1 MDLKIRKNK
10 QSYTTIDMYNYYLS
24 KNIDSKVSYVRFKRI
39 IDEMY
44 KIILDHIQN
53 RSECFKMPCGLGFVM
68 IIKYKP
74 KSYNTKSL
82 SVDYKQTQIQ
92 NKRIY
97 HLNEHSNGYKY
108 RLFWSKQPYTFAD
121 RYKYQ
126 LSFVRENKRRL
137 AKLIFN
143 RQDYIDINDIQIYKM

>member
-53 RSECFKMPCGLGFVM
+53 RSECFKMPCGLGFIM

-82 SVDYKQTQIQ
+82 SVDYKQTQLQ

>member
-44 KIILDHIQN
+44 KIILDRIQN

-74 KSYNTKSL
+74 KSYSTKSL
-82 SVDYKQTQIQ
+82 SVDYKQTQLQ

>member
-10 QSYTTIDMYNYYLS
+10 QSYTTIDMYRYYVS
-24 KNIDSKVSYVRFKRI
+24 KNIDSNVSYVRFKRI

-44 KIILDHIQN
+44 KIILEYIQN
-53 RSECFKMPCGLGFVM
+53 RSESFKMPYGLGYVM
-68 IIKYKP
+68 VVKYKP

-82 SVDYKQTQIQ
+82 SVDYKQSKIQ
-92 NKRIY
+92 DKKIY
-97 HLNEHSNGYKY
+97 HLNEHSDGYKY
-108 RLFWSKQPYTFAD
+108 RLFWSKQPYTFSD

>member
-53 RSECFKMPCGLGFVM
+53 RSECFKMPCGLGFIMV
-68 IIKYKP
+68 IKYKP

-82 SVDYKQTQIQ
+82 SVDYKQTQLQ

>member
-53 RSECFKMPCGLGFVM
+53 RSECFKMPCGLGFIM

-82 SVDYKQTQIQ
+82 SVDYKQTQLQ

-97 HLNEHSNGYKY
+97 HLNEHSDGYKY